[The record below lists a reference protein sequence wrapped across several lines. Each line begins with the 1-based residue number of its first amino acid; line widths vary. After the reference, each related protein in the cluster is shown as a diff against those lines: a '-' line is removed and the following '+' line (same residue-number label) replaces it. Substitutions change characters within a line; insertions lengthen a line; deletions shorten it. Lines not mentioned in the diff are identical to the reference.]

1 MSDFGRRFA
10 EIFEGKKQRE
20 IAKILHVTDRA
31 VGNYLGGRVPDVE
44 KLQLV
49 AEVTGCN
56 LHWLLTGTGPK
67 FGHVVEQN
75 GRNSDSFDR
84 LLEDRIREILRA
96 ELGSIGGEVGE
107 IEPAERVAVRHYGT
121 VDGGEEEQHE
131 EVPRKRRTG

>member
-49 AEVTGCN
+49 ADVTGCN
-56 LHWLLTGTGPK
+56 LHWLLTGSGPK
-67 FGHVVEQN
+67 FGHMPEQN
-75 GRNSDSFDR
+75 VRNPDSFDR
-84 LLEDRIREILRA
+84 LLEDRIRQILRD
-96 ELGSIGGEVGE
+96 ELGGIGGEVGE
-107 IEPAERVAVRHYGT
+107 IEQAERIAVRHYGT
-121 VDGGEEEQHE
+121 VDGGEEDQDE
-131 EVPRKRRTG
+131 EIPERRRTG